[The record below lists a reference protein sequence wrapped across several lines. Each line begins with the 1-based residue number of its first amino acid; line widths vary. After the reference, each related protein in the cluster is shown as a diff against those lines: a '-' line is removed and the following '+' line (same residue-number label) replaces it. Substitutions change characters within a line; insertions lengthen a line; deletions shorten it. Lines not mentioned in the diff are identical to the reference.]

1 MGGLRQIVSRH
12 IDRKFHIVKK
22 KGKESPVRYGG
33 STLSLPPLGAPLSTR
48 GLCGRL
54 GLLLLPHDVGVALLP
69 GLERHPLVALGV
81 LRGLGL
87 ARVLFGRLLPRQV
100 ALVAPRH
107 DQCQSVSRQ
116 GRQR

>member
-1 MGGLRQIVSRH
+1 MGIV
-12 IDRKFHIVKK
+12 
-22 KGKESPVRYGG
+22 
-33 STLSLPPLGAPLSTR
+33 STLSLSRSPLSLS
-48 GLCGRL
+48 GLSGRL

-69 GLERHPLVALGV
+69 GLERHPLVSLGV

-107 DQCQSVSRQ
+107 DLDSVSRSVSGQ
-116 GRQR
+116 DR